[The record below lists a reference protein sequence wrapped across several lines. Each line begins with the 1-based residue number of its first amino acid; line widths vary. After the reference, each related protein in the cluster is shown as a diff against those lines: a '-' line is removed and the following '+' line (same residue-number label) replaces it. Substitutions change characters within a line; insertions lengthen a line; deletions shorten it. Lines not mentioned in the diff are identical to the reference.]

1 MIVVSLGIERMNA
14 IHLSVII
21 VLFGYLSIELATA
34 NSLPT
39 GFLWYND
46 KHDHELDDSTSKLI
60 NLAHDHRIEELKE
73 QFNRAQRI
81 ALDNPTLE
89 NVITAQRLQKQI
101 MEKAHKFATM
111 WQLATLLDYQL
122 INANEPSNSLHR
134 KLYQEKSEQKNDLKL
149 KNIAKNW
156 GLILQVKEDCLL
168 CNAFMP
174 IVQSFANKYAFQLL
188 AVSKNNELL
197 NKLNPKHIVPVLY
210 LVASDG
216 KKIYAVARGIISEDK
231 IIDNILAIDRYYHK
245 LETR

>member
-1 MIVVSLGIERMNA
+1 MSRLLMFMILIS
-14 IHLSVII
+14 HLSTVDA
-21 VLFGYLSIELATA
+21 S
-34 NSLPT
+34 PT

-46 KHDHELDDSTSKLI
+46 KHDHELNNSSSKLMSG
-60 NLAHDHRIEELKE
+60 AHDHRIEELKE

-89 NVITAQRLQKQI
+89 NVIIAQRLQKKI

-122 INANEPSNSLHR
+122 INANEPANSLHR
-134 KLYQEKSEQKNDLKL
+134 KLYQEKSEQENDSKL
-149 KNIAKNW
+149 KNIAKSW
-156 GLILQVKEDCLL
+156 GLILQVKQDCLL
-168 CNAFMP
+168 CKAFIP

-197 NKLNPKHIVPVLY
+197 NKLNPKHVVPVLY

-216 KKIYAVARGIISEDK
+216 KKIYAVARSIISEDK

>member
-1 MIVVSLGIERMNA
+1 M
-14 IHLSVII
+14 
-21 VLFGYLSIELATA
+21 ELATA

-46 KHDHELDDSTSKLI
+46 KHGHELDESTSKLMRS
-60 NLAHDHRIEELKE
+60 AHDHRIEELKE

-89 NVITAQRLQKQI
+89 NVIAAQRLQKQI

-122 INANEPSNSLHR
+122 INAHEPANSLHR
-134 KLYQEKSEQKNDLKL
+134 KLYQEKSEQKNDSKL

-156 GLILQVKEDCLL
+156 GLILQVKQDCLL
-168 CNAFMP
+168 CKAFMP

-245 LETR
+245 LETT

>member
-1 MIVVSLGIERMNA
+1 MSRLLMFMILIS
-14 IHLSVII
+14 HLSTVDA
-21 VLFGYLSIELATA
+21 S
-34 NSLPT
+34 PT

-46 KHDHELDDSTSKLI
+46 KHGHELTESTSKLI
-60 NLAHDHRIEELKE
+60 SNAHDHRIEELKE

-89 NVITAQRLQKQI
+89 NVIIAQRLQKKI

-122 INANEPSNSLHR
+122 INAHEPSNSLHR
-134 KLYQEKSEQKNDLKL
+134 KLYQEKSEQKNDSKL

-168 CNAFMP
+168 CKAFMP
-174 IVQSFANKYAFQLL
+174 IVQCFANKYAFQLL

-197 NKLNPKHIVPVLY
+197 NKLNPKHVVPVLY

>member
-1 MIVVSLGIERMNA
+1 MLIMGLLNY
-14 IHLSVII
+14 LSV
-21 VLFGYLSIELATA
+21 ELATA

-46 KHDHELDDSTSKLI
+46 KHGHELDESSSKLI
-60 NLAHDHRIEELKE
+60 CNAHDHRIEELKE

-122 INANEPSNSLHR
+122 INANEPANSLHK
-134 KLYQEKSEQKNDLKL
+134 KLYQEKSEQKNDSKL

-156 GLILQVKEDCLL
+156 GLILQVKQDCLL
-168 CNAFMP
+168 CKAFMP
-174 IVQSFANKYAFQLL
+174 IVQGFANKYAFQLL

-197 NKLNPKHIVPVLY
+197 NKLNPKHVVPVLY

>member
-1 MIVVSLGIERMNA
+1 MSRLLMFMILIS
-14 IHLSVII
+14 HLSTVDA
-21 VLFGYLSIELATA
+21 S
-34 NSLPT
+34 PT

-46 KHDHELDDSTSKLI
+46 KHDHELNNSSSKLMSWT
-60 NLAHDHRIEELKE
+60 HDHRIEELKE
-73 QFNRAQRI
+73 QFNRAQHI

-134 KLYQEKSEQKNDLKL
+134 KLYQEKSEQENDSKL

-156 GLILQVKEDCLL
+156 GLILQVKQDCLL
-168 CNAFMP
+168 CKAFIP

-197 NKLNPKHIVPVLY
+197 NKLNPKHVVPVLY
-210 LVASDG
+210 SVASDG
-216 KKIYAVARGIISEDK
+216 KKIYAVARSIISEDK

-245 LETR
+245 LETT

>member
-1 MIVVSLGIERMNA
+1 MFMILIS
-14 IHLSVII
+14 HLSTVDA
-21 VLFGYLSIELATA
+21 S
-34 NSLPT
+34 PT

-46 KHDHELDDSTSKLI
+46 KHDHELNNSSSKLMSWT
-60 NLAHDHRIEELKE
+60 HDHRIEELKE

-89 NVITAQRLQKQI
+89 NVIAAQRLQKQI

-168 CNAFMP
+168 CNAFIP

-197 NKLNPKHIVPVLY
+197 NKLNPKHVVPVLY

-245 LETR
+245 LEIT

>member
-1 MIVVSLGIERMNA
+1 MSRLLMVMILISQ
-14 IHLSVII
+14 LSTVDA
-21 VLFGYLSIELATA
+21 S
-34 NSLPT
+34 PT

-46 KHDHELDDSTSKLI
+46 KHGYELDESAANSKLI
-60 NLAHDHRIEELKE
+60 HAAHDHRIEELKE

-122 INANEPSNSLHR
+122 INAHEPANSLHR

-156 GLILQVKEDCLL
+156 GLILQVKQDCLL
-168 CNAFMP
+168 CKAFIP

-216 KKIYAVARGIISEDK
+216 KKIYSVARGIISEEK

-245 LETR
+245 LETT

>member
-1 MIVVSLGIERMNA
+1 MLIMGLLN
-14 IHLSVII
+14 
-21 VLFGYLSIELATA
+21 YLSIELATA

-46 KHDHELDDSTSKLI
+46 KHDHELNNSSSKLMSS
-60 NLAHDHRIEELKE
+60 AHDHRIEELKE

-122 INANEPSNSLHR
+122 INANEPANSLHK
-134 KLYQEKSEQKNDLKL
+134 KLYQEKSEQKNDSKL
-149 KNIAKNW
+149 KNIAKNCE
-156 GLILQVKEDCLL
+156 LILQVKQDCLL
-168 CNAFMP
+168 CKAFIP
-174 IVQSFANKYAFQLL
+174 IVQRFANKYAFQLL

>member
-1 MIVVSLGIERMNA
+1 MFMILIS
-14 IHLSVII
+14 HLSTVDA
-21 VLFGYLSIELATA
+21 S
-34 NSLPT
+34 PT

-46 KHDHELDDSTSKLI
+46 KHDHELNNSSSKLMSWT
-60 NLAHDHRIEELKE
+60 HDHRIEELKE

-122 INANEPSNSLHR
+122 INANEPANSLHR
-134 KLYQEKSEQKNDLKL
+134 KLYQEKSEQENDLKL

-156 GLILQVKEDCLL
+156 GLILQVKQDCLL
-168 CNAFMP
+168 CKAFIP

-197 NKLNPKHIVPVLY
+197 NKLNPKHVVPVLY

-216 KKIYAVARGIISEDK
+216 KKIYAVARSIISEDK

-245 LETR
+245 LETA

>member
-1 MIVVSLGIERMNA
+1 MNA

-21 VLFGYLSIELATA
+21 VLFGYLSMELATA

-46 KHDHELDDSTSKLI
+46 KHGHELTESSSKLI
-60 NLAHDHRIEELKE
+60 SRAHDHRIEELKE
-73 QFNRAQRI
+73 QFNQAQRI

-122 INANEPSNSLHR
+122 INANEPANSLHR
-134 KLYQEKSEQKNDLKL
+134 KLYQEKSEQENDSKL
-149 KNIAKNW
+149 KNIAKSW

-168 CNAFMP
+168 CKAFIP

-197 NKLNPKHIVPVLY
+197 NKLNPKHVVPVLY
-210 LVASDG
+210 SVASDG
-216 KKIYAVARGIISEDK
+216 KKIYAVARSIISENK

>member
-1 MIVVSLGIERMNA
+1 MVMILISQ
-14 IHLSVII
+14 LSTVDA
-21 VLFGYLSIELATA
+21 S
-34 NSLPT
+34 PT

-46 KHDHELDDSTSKLI
+46 KHDHELNNSSSKLMSWT
-60 NLAHDHRIEELKE
+60 HDHRIEELKE

-122 INANEPSNSLHR
+122 INANEPANSLHR

-156 GLILQVKEDCLL
+156 GLILQVKQDCLL
-168 CNAFMP
+168 CKAFMP
-174 IVQSFANKYAFQLL
+174 IVQDFANKYAFQLL

-197 NKLNPKHIVPVLY
+197 NKLNPKHVVPVLY

>member
-1 MIVVSLGIERMNA
+1 MSRLLMFMILIS
-14 IHLSVII
+14 HLSTVDA
-21 VLFGYLSIELATA
+21 S
-34 NSLPT
+34 PT

-46 KHDHELDDSTSKLI
+46 KHGHELDDSTSKLMRR
-60 NLAHDHRIEELKE
+60 AHDHRIEELKE

-122 INANEPSNSLHR
+122 INANDPANSLHK
-134 KLYQEKSEQKNDLKL
+134 KLYQKKSEQENDSKL

-156 GLILQVKEDCLL
+156 GLILQVKQDCLL
-168 CNAFMP
+168 CKAFIP

-197 NKLNPKHIVPVLY
+197 NKLNPKHVVPVLY
-210 LVASDG
+210 SVASDG
-216 KKIYAVARGIISEDK
+216 KKIYAVARSIISEDK

-245 LETR
+245 LETT

>member
-1 MIVVSLGIERMNA
+1 MFMILIS
-14 IHLSVII
+14 HLSTVDA
-21 VLFGYLSIELATA
+21 S
-34 NSLPT
+34 PT

-46 KHDHELDDSTSKLI
+46 KHGHELTESSSKLI
-60 NLAHDHRIEELKE
+60 SSAYDHRIEELKE

-89 NVITAQRLQKQI
+89 NVITAQRLQKKI

-122 INANEPSNSLHR
+122 INAYEPSNSLHR

-156 GLILQVKEDCLL
+156 GLILQVKQDCLL
-168 CNAFMP
+168 CKAFMP
-174 IVQSFANKYAFQLL
+174 IVQDFANKYAFQLL

-197 NKLNPKHIVPVLY
+197 NKLNPKHVVPVLY

>member
-1 MIVVSLGIERMNA
+1 MFMILIS
-14 IHLSVII
+14 HLSTVDA
-21 VLFGYLSIELATA
+21 S
-34 NSLPT
+34 PT

-46 KHDHELDDSTSKLI
+46 KHGHELDDSTSKLMRR
-60 NLAHDHRIEELKE
+60 AHDHRIEELKE

-89 NVITAQRLQKQI
+89 NVITAQRIQKQI

-134 KLYQEKSEQKNDLKL
+134 KLYQEKSEQENDSKL

-156 GLILQVKEDCLL
+156 GLILQVKQDCLL
-168 CNAFMP
+168 CKAFIP

-197 NKLNPKHIVPVLY
+197 NKLNPKHVVPVLY

-216 KKIYAVARGIISEDK
+216 KKIYAVARSIISEDK
-231 IIDNILAIDRYYHK
+231 IIDNVLAIDRYYHK

>member
-1 MIVVSLGIERMNA
+1 MSM
-14 IHLSVII
+14 
-21 VLFGYLSIELATA
+21 ELATA

-46 KHDHELDDSTSKLI
+46 KHGHELTESSSKLI
-60 NLAHDHRIEELKE
+60 SRAHDHRIEELKE

-122 INANEPSNSLHR
+122 INANEPANSLHR

-156 GLILQVKEDCLL
+156 GLILQVKQDCLL
-168 CNAFMP
+168 CKAFMP
-174 IVQSFANKYAFQLL
+174 IVQDFANKYAFQLL

-197 NKLNPKHIVPVLY
+197 NKLNPKHVVPVLY

>member
-1 MIVVSLGIERMNA
+1 MSRLLMVMILISQ
-14 IHLSVII
+14 LSTVDA
-21 VLFGYLSIELATA
+21 S
-34 NSLPT
+34 PT

-46 KHDHELDDSTSKLI
+46 KHGHEPNNSTSKLM

-134 KLYQEKSEQKNDLKL
+134 KLYQEKSEQTNDSKL

-168 CNAFMP
+168 CKAFMP
-174 IVQSFANKYAFQLL
+174 IVHGFANKYAFQLL

-216 KKIYAVARGIISEDK
+216 KKIYSVARSIISEDK

>member
-1 MIVVSLGIERMNA
+1 MNA

-46 KHDHELDDSTSKLI
+46 KHDHELDNSATNSRPI
-60 NLAHDHRIEELKE
+60 HWTHDHRIEELKE

-89 NVITAQRLQKQI
+89 NVIIAQRLQKKI

-122 INANEPSNSLHR
+122 INAHEPSNSLHR
-134 KLYQEKSEQKNDLKL
+134 KLYQEKSEQKNDSKL

-168 CNAFMP
+168 CKAFMP
-174 IVQSFANKYAFQLL
+174 IVHGFANKYAFQLL

-197 NKLNPKHIVPVLY
+197 NKLNPKHVVPVLY

>member
-1 MIVVSLGIERMNA
+1 MHHASLLLVNFILGRYKNNA
-14 IHLSVII
+14 IMNPLAIMLIMGLLNYLSV
-21 VLFGYLSIELATA
+21 ELATA

-46 KHDHELDDSTSKLI
+46 KHGHELDESSSKLI
-60 NLAHDHRIEELKE
+60 CNAHDHRIEELKE

-122 INANEPSNSLHR
+122 INANEPANSLHK
-134 KLYQEKSEQKNDLKL
+134 KLYQEKSEQKNDSKL

-156 GLILQVKEDCLL
+156 GLILQVKQDCLL
-168 CNAFMP
+168 CKAFMP
-174 IVQSFANKYAFQLL
+174 IVQGFANKYAFQLL

-197 NKLNPKHIVPVLY
+197 NKLNPKHVVPVLY

-216 KKIYAVARGIISEDK
+216 KKYMQ
-231 IIDNILAIDRYYHK
+231 
-245 LETR
+245 

>member
-1 MIVVSLGIERMNA
+1 MFMILIS
-14 IHLSVII
+14 HLSTVDA
-21 VLFGYLSIELATA
+21 S
-34 NSLPT
+34 PT

-46 KHDHELDDSTSKLI
+46 KHDHELNNSSSKLMSG
-60 NLAHDHRIEELKE
+60 AHDHRIEELKE

-89 NVITAQRLQKQI
+89 NVIIAQRLQKKI

-122 INANEPSNSLHR
+122 INANEPANSLHR
-134 KLYQEKSEQKNDLKL
+134 KLYQEKSEQENDSKL
-149 KNIAKNW
+149 KNIAKSW
-156 GLILQVKEDCLL
+156 GLILQVKQDCLL
-168 CNAFMP
+168 CKAFIP

-197 NKLNPKHIVPVLY
+197 NKLNPKHVVPVLY

-216 KKIYAVARGIISEDK
+216 KKIYAVARSIISEDK

>member
-1 MIVVSLGIERMNA
+1 MNA

-46 KHDHELDDSTSKLI
+46 KHDHEPDDSTFKLMSG
-60 NLAHDHRIEELKE
+60 AHDHRIEELKE

-122 INANEPSNSLHR
+122 INAYEPSNSLHR
-134 KLYQEKSEQKNDLKL
+134 KLYQEKSEQENDSKL

-168 CNAFMP
+168 CKAFIP

-245 LETR
+245 LETT

>member
-1 MIVVSLGIERMNA
+1 MSRLLMFMILIS
-14 IHLSVII
+14 HLSTVDA
-21 VLFGYLSIELATA
+21 S
-34 NSLPT
+34 PT

-46 KHDHELDDSTSKLI
+46 KHGHELTESSSKLI
-60 NLAHDHRIEELKE
+60 SRAHDHRIEELKE

-89 NVITAQRLQKQI
+89 NVITEQRLQKQI

-122 INANEPSNSLHR
+122 INAHEPSNSLHR
-134 KLYQEKSEQKNDLKL
+134 KLYQEKSEQKNDSKL

-168 CNAFMP
+168 CKAFMP
-174 IVQSFANKYAFQLL
+174 IVHGFANKYAFQLL

-197 NKLNPKHIVPVLY
+197 NKLNPKHVVPVLY

>member
-1 MIVVSLGIERMNA
+1 MFMILIS
-14 IHLSVII
+14 HLSTVDA
-21 VLFGYLSIELATA
+21 S
-34 NSLPT
+34 PT

-46 KHDHELDDSTSKLI
+46 KHDHELNNSSSKLMSW
-60 NLAHDHRIEELKE
+60 AHDHRIEELKE

-89 NVITAQRLQKQI
+89 NVITAQRIQKQI

-134 KLYQEKSEQKNDLKL
+134 KLYQEKSEQENDSKL

-156 GLILQVKEDCLL
+156 GLILQVKQDCLL
-168 CNAFMP
+168 CKAFIP

-197 NKLNPKHIVPVLY
+197 NKLNPKHVVPVLY

-216 KKIYAVARGIISEDK
+216 KKIYAVARSIISEDK
-231 IIDNILAIDRYYHK
+231 IIDNVLAIDRYYHK

>member
-1 MIVVSLGIERMNA
+1 MSRLLMVMILISQ
-14 IHLSVII
+14 LSTVDA
-21 VLFGYLSIELATA
+21 S
-34 NSLPT
+34 PT

-46 KHDHELDDSTSKLI
+46 KHGHEPNNSTSKLI

-134 KLYQEKSEQKNDLKL
+134 KLYQEKSEQTNDSKL

-168 CNAFMP
+168 CKAFMP
-174 IVQSFANKYAFQLL
+174 IVHGFANKYAFQLL

-216 KKIYAVARGIISEDK
+216 KKIYSVARSIISEDK

>member
-1 MIVVSLGIERMNA
+1 MITILN
-14 IHLSVII
+14 
-21 VLFGYLSIELATA
+21 YLSIELATA
-34 NSLPT
+34 NSSPT

-46 KHDHELDDSTSKLI
+46 KHGHEPDDSTSKLMRR
-60 NLAHDHRIEELKE
+60 AHDHRIEELKE

-89 NVITAQRLQKQI
+89 NVITAQRLQKKI

-122 INANEPSNSLHR
+122 INAHEPSNSLHR

-156 GLILQVKEDCLL
+156 GLILQVKQDCLL

-216 KKIYAVARGIISEDK
+216 KKIYSVARGIISEDK

>member
-1 MIVVSLGIERMNA
+1 MSRLLMFMILISSLSTVDAAPI
-14 IHLSVII
+14 
-21 VLFGYLSIELATA
+21 
-34 NSLPT
+34 

-46 KHDHELDDSTSKLI
+46 KHGHEPNNSTSKLI

-89 NVITAQRLQKQI
+89 NVITAQRLQKKI

-122 INANEPSNSLHR
+122 INAHEPSNSLHR
-134 KLYQEKSEQKNDLKL
+134 KLYQEKSEQTNDSKL

-168 CNAFMP
+168 CKAFMP
-174 IVQSFANKYAFQLL
+174 IVQGFANKYAFQLL

-197 NKLNPKHIVPVLY
+197 NKLNPKHVVPVLY

-216 KKIYAVARGIISEDK
+216 KKIYAVARSIISEDK

-245 LETR
+245 LETT

>member
-1 MIVVSLGIERMNA
+1 M
-14 IHLSVII
+14 
-21 VLFGYLSIELATA
+21 ELATA

-46 KHDHELDDSTSKLI
+46 KHGHELTESSSKLI
-60 NLAHDHRIEELKE
+60 SRAHDHRIEELKE

-122 INANEPSNSLHR
+122 INANEPANSLHR

-156 GLILQVKEDCLL
+156 GLILQVKQDCLL
-168 CNAFMP
+168 CKAFMP
-174 IVQSFANKYAFQLL
+174 IVQDFANKYAFQLL

-197 NKLNPKHIVPVLY
+197 NKLNPKHVVPVLY

-231 IIDNILAIDRYYHK
+231 IIDN
-245 LETR
+245 

>member
-1 MIVVSLGIERMNA
+1 MSRLLMFMILIS
-14 IHLSVII
+14 HLSTVDA
-21 VLFGYLSIELATA
+21 S
-34 NSLPT
+34 PT

-46 KHDHELDDSTSKLI
+46 KHGHELTESTSKLI
-60 NLAHDHRIEELKE
+60 SNAHDHRIEELKE

-122 INANEPSNSLHR
+122 INANEPANSLHR
-134 KLYQEKSEQKNDLKL
+134 KLYQEKSEQKNDSKL
-149 KNIAKNW
+149 KNIAKSW
-156 GLILQVKEDCLL
+156 GLILQVKQDCLL
-168 CNAFMP
+168 CKAFIP

-197 NKLNPKHIVPVLY
+197 NKLNPKHVVPVLY

-216 KKIYAVARGIISEDK
+216 KKIYAVARSIISEDK

-245 LETR
+245 LETT

>member
-1 MIVVSLGIERMNA
+1 MVMILISQ
-14 IHLSVII
+14 LSTVDA
-21 VLFGYLSIELATA
+21 S
-34 NSLPT
+34 PT

-46 KHDHELDDSTSKLI
+46 KHGHEPNNSTSKLI

-134 KLYQEKSEQKNDLKL
+134 KLYQEKSEQTNDSKL

-168 CNAFMP
+168 CKAFMP
-174 IVQSFANKYAFQLL
+174 IVHGFANKYAFQLL

-216 KKIYAVARGIISEDK
+216 KKIYSVARSIISEDK

>member
-1 MIVVSLGIERMNA
+1 MNA

-46 KHDHELDDSTSKLI
+46 KHGHELDESTSKLMRS
-60 NLAHDHRIEELKE
+60 AHDHRIEELKE

-89 NVITAQRLQKQI
+89 NVIAAQRLQKQI

-122 INANEPSNSLHR
+122 INAHEPANSLHR
-134 KLYQEKSEQKNDLKL
+134 KLYQEKSEQKNDSKL

-156 GLILQVKEDCLL
+156 GLILQVKQDCLL
-168 CNAFMP
+168 CKAFMP

>member
-1 MIVVSLGIERMNA
+1 MNA

-46 KHDHELDDSTSKLI
+46 KHGHEPNNSTSKLI

-89 NVITAQRLQKQI
+89 NVITEQRLQKQI

-122 INANEPSNSLHR
+122 INANEPANSLHR
-134 KLYQEKSEQKNDLKL
+134 KLYQEKSEQENDLKL
-149 KNIAKNW
+149 KNIAKNCE
-156 GLILQVKEDCLL
+156 LILQVKQDCLL
-168 CNAFMP
+168 CKAFMP
-174 IVQSFANKYAFQLL
+174 IVQGFANKYAFQLL

-216 KKIYAVARGIISEDK
+216 KKIYAVARSIISEDK

>member
-1 MIVVSLGIERMNA
+1 MSM
-14 IHLSVII
+14 
-21 VLFGYLSIELATA
+21 ELATA

-46 KHDHELDDSTSKLI
+46 KHGHELTESSSKLI
-60 NLAHDHRIEELKE
+60 SRAHDHRIEELKE

-122 INANEPSNSLHR
+122 INANEPANSLHR

-156 GLILQVKEDCLL
+156 GLILQVKQDCLL
-168 CNAFMP
+168 CKAFMP
-174 IVQSFANKYAFQLL
+174 IVQDFANKYAFQLL

-197 NKLNPKHIVPVLY
+197 NKLNPKHVVPVLY

-231 IIDNILAIDRYYHK
+231 IIDN
-245 LETR
+245 

>member
-1 MIVVSLGIERMNA
+1 MNA

-46 KHDHELDDSTSKLI
+46 KHGHEPNNSTSKLI

-89 NVITAQRLQKQI
+89 NVITAQRLHKQI

-122 INANEPSNSLHR
+122 INANEPANSLHR

-156 GLILQVKEDCLL
+156 GLILQVKQDCLL
-168 CNAFMP
+168 CKAFMP
-174 IVQSFANKYAFQLL
+174 IVQDFANKYAFQLL

-197 NKLNPKHIVPVLY
+197 NKLNPKHVVPVLY

>member
-1 MIVVSLGIERMNA
+1 M
-14 IHLSVII
+14 
-21 VLFGYLSIELATA
+21 ELATA

-46 KHDHELDDSTSKLI
+46 KHGHEPDDSTSKLI

-89 NVITAQRLQKQI
+89 NVITAQRLHKQI

-122 INANEPSNSLHR
+122 
-134 KLYQEKSEQKNDLKL
+134 KKSEQKNDLKL

-168 CNAFMP
+168 CKAFMP
-174 IVQSFANKYAFQLL
+174 IVQGFANKYAFQLL

-216 KKIYAVARGIISEDK
+216 KKIYSVARGIISENK